1 MTHAEEFK
9 NLQDFITKAIVVSL
23 ARKTP
28 FENDYI
34 PLSSCISLL
43 QLAYENGAILGYA
56 RGNKIDILKNMLYMQ
71 GMSVNSIIK
80 GIQKTEEN
88 RLDDFKK
95 EHGEEPNTFADFIYW
110 PLWDKYT
117 GLNLETL
124 FKSYENETNDKSQ
137 KKISNLIQKKL
148 NEKILIDEVEYRIR
162 CFLIK
167 GLFFGC
173 AFPDLTAKMYNNV
186 YICKRYDENLWKITS
201 SLGFATPIDKTMRI
215 NFNID
220 DYRLPSLKQSE
231 RVILITLAFYTSHY
245 YPELID
251 SLDLSYYLY
260 IIKNKKNKLIN

>member
-1 MTHAEEFK
+1 MSYDVEFK

-43 QLAYENGAILGYA
+43 QLAYESGAILGYA
-56 RGNKIDILKNMLYMQ
+56 RGNKIDILKNMLSMQ
-71 GMSVNSIIK
+71 DVAFDSIID
-80 GIQKTEEN
+80 IQKTEES

-124 FKSYENETNDKSQ
+124 FKSYKNETNGKSHKKASTLKQ
-137 KKISNLIQKKL
+137 KQLS
-148 NEKILIDEVEYRIR
+148 EKILIDEAECRIR

-186 YICKRYDENLWKITS
+186 YIFKRYNENLWKITS

-220 DYRLPSLKQSE
+220 DYRPPSLKQSE
-231 RVILITLAFYTSHY
+231 RVILITLAYYISHY

-251 SLDLSYYLY
+251 SLDLSYYLS
-260 IIKNKKNKLIN
+260 IIKNKKSNN